1 MPDTRTLPSRLC
13 YRAVEF
19 RAAAQATG
27 DGRTLEGY
35 AAVFDT
41 PTEIDDWAGSYSEQ
55 ISRGAFKRT
64 LNARMPV
71 LQFDHGRD
79 ARTGTVPIG
88 ALSECREDKTG
99 LYVLARLFDND
110 VVEPIRQAIEG
121 GAISGMSF
129 RFRVV
134 RDKWTDKDGV
144 EIEGSELLDLLWQ
157 PGDRGP
163 LLRTILEVELFELG
177 PVVFPAYDTTSV
189 GVRSMLA
196 GLNRED
202 REALVRDLAEEL
214 RQSTSDGPGPE
225 ATPPAEDD
233 GDESE
238 PAPDE
243 RSEDDTQ
250 EPAEPGT
257 SGPTADTPS
266 PERNSTM
273 DPMTVE
279 ERAARQSEIRAELA
293 EIDTQHAGAALPDDV
308 QARWD
313 ELDTELRTHQAAI
326 TAAEER
332 RARLAELADNPGSTE
347 NRDSAQ
353 RRAGLARGSAP
364 AHTRAPENL
373 YDLAEYRHR
382 ARSVDDL
389 PDLYRDGARRAI
401 EQAVFPGVENR
412 EAAQS
417 AAEQLLLTVDD
428 PNGELARRML
438 VTGSPLYS
446 RAFGKAVSRLSRDGL
461 SSEEARA
468 LALGTDSAG
477 GFEVP
482 FQLDPTIILTSNG
495 AINPL
500 RSISRVERIVGKEWQ
515 GITSAG
521 ITVSRAAEGA
531 EAGDNAPTL
540 AQPTVRAER
549 VQGFVP
555 FSVEIDQDWNAL
567 QAEMTRLLGD
577 AKDVEE
583 ATSFVTGDGTGTNAG
598 GIVGTLDAGSV
609 VTTATAATFAVADV
623 YKTKNALPPRFRAR
637 GKWLAETSIYDTV
650 RQFGTSTMANVWVEQ
665 LQDGLPARLVGYG
678 AYEQSSMDNTIATGK
693 KIMLFGDFQQFLIV
707 DRVGMSVELVPHLFG
722 SNGRPTGQRGIYAL
736 WRNNSKIL
744 TSAAFRLLKVS

>member
-19 RAAAQATG
+19 RAAAAATG

-41 PTEIDDWAGSYSEQ
+41 PTEIQDWSGSYNEQ

-64 LNARMPV
+64 LGQRMPV

-88 ALSECREDKTG
+88 TINECREDKKG
-99 LYVLARLFDND
+99 LYTLARLFDND

-121 GAISGMSF
+121 KAIDGMSF
-129 RFRVV
+129 RFRVI
-134 RDKWTDKDGV
+134 RDKWTDNKGV
-144 EIEGSELLDLLWQ
+144 EVEGTELLDLLWQ

-163 LLRTILEVELFELG
+163 LLRTILEVDLFELG

-202 REALVRDLAEEL
+202 REALVRDLANEL
-214 RQSTSDGPGPE
+214 RQSTDDGPGQQP
-225 ATPPAEDD
+225 TPPADD
-233 GDESE
+233 TGE
-238 PAPDE
+238 PPDVSAPDE
-243 RSEDDTQ
+243 PVEDDTQ

-257 SGPTADTPS
+257 SATAADTPS

-293 EIDTQHAGAALPDDV
+293 EIDTQYAGAALPDDV

-313 ELDTELRTHQAAI
+313 ALDAELREHVAAV

-332 RARLAELADNPGSTE
+332 RARLAELADDPARSE
-347 NRDSAQ
+347 NRSTAE
-353 RRAGLARGSAP
+353 RRAAGSRP
-364 AHTRAPENL
+364 TQSRAPENL
-373 YDLAEYRHR
+373 YDLREYRTR
-382 ARSVDDL
+382 ASSIDDL
-389 PDLYRDGARRAI
+389 PQLYRDGARRAI
-401 EQAVFPGVENR
+401 EQATFPGVESR
-412 EAAQS
+412 EAAQG
-417 AAEQLLLTVDD
+417 AAERLLLTVDD
-428 PNGELARRML
+428 PHGDLPRRML
-438 VTGSPLYS
+438 ATGSPLYS

-461 SSEEARA
+461 SAEEERA
-468 LALGTDSAG
+468 LALGVDADG
-477 GFEVP
+477 GFAVP

-521 ITVSRAAEGA
+521 ITVTRGDEGD

-540 AQPTVRAER
+540 TQPTVRAER

-567 QAEMTRLLGD
+567 QSEMTRLLAD

-583 ATSFVTGDGTGTNAG
+583 ATSFVTGNGTAPNAG
-598 GIVGTLDAGSV
+598 GIVATLAAGSQ

-665 LQDGLPARLVGYG
+665 LQDGIPARLVGYG
-678 AYEQSSMDNTIATGK
+678 AYEQSSMASTVATGNL
-693 KIMLFGDFQQFLIV
+693 ILLFGDFQQFLIV

-722 SNGRPTGQRGIYAL
+722 ANGRPTGQRGIYAM

-744 TSAAFRLLKVS
+744 TSAAFRLLKVG